1 MPGLK
6 QQILSAPSADA
17 INALLAEGE
26 TYEFAAPA
34 TQRSWNRAAKV
45 RLSKLKGEKAPEPV
59 APTYAEPVAPKK
71 KRGNKKKL
79 NPTAATE

>member
-6 QQILSAPSADA
+6 QQILSAPSAEV
-17 INALLAEGE
+17 INTLLAEGK
-26 TYEFAAPA
+26 TYEFAAA
-34 TQRSWNRAAKV
+34 STQRSWARAAKV
-45 RLSKLKGEKAPEPV
+45 RTAQLKGEKAPEPV

-79 NPTAATE
+79 NPVVTTE